1 MGQPKALMCT
11 IGGDPWSALACDFL
25 RDSGC
30 DRLIVVLGAEVERS
44 SALAP
49 VDAEIVVAGDWELG
63 MSASLRAGLLA
74 ASGAA
79 ALITLVDLPDLPSS
93 VGKRVVGDTV
103 LGSTLRRAVFHGRPG
118 HPVLIGAEHWSP
130 LIDTLEG
137 DRGAQGYLRAHDVL
151 EIECGDLS
159 DGRDIDT

>member
-1 MGQPKALMCT
+1 MGQPKALMRT
-11 IGGDPWSALACDFL
+11 IAGDPWSALAVDFL

-30 DRLIVVLGAEVERS
+30 SRFIVVLGAEVERA

-49 VDAEIVVAGDWELG
+49 VDAEIVVADDWNLG

-74 ASGAA
+74 ASGQA

-93 VGKRVVGDTV
+93 VGRRVVGDTI
-103 LGSTLRRAVFHGRPG
+103 LGSTLRQAVFLGRPG
-118 HPVLIGAEHWSP
+118 HPVLVGNEHWPP
-130 LIDTLEG
+130 LIATLEG
-137 DRGAQGYLRAHDVL
+137 DRGARGYLRSHDVL